1 VRRRPDA
8 DSAIQP
14 RFSQA
19 RPDYGVDPA
28 RAEDVVLFVKRDDE
42 LERVRSV
49 SGAYFVRLHGK
60 YAFP

>member
-1 VRRRPDA
+1 
-8 DSAIQP
+8 
-14 RFSQA
+14 
-19 RPDYGVDPA
+19 
-28 RAEDVVLFVKRDDE
+28 VVLFVKRDDE